1 MKELIEYLARFIA
14 DSPDDVVVTEEE
26 EDDRIIIRL
35 EVAPDD
41 KGKVIGREGR
51 VAQAMRTLLRVG
63 AAKRGVRGSPRDRI
77 AALFTGFLHHGTRV
91 PPGTRIPRPNYSRA
105 CH

>member
-63 AAKRGVRGSPRDRI
+63 AAKRGSQGSPRDRL
-77 AALFTGFLHHGTRV
+77 AAPLTGFPAPWNPSPTPNKN
-91 PPGTRIPRPNYSRA
+91 PPASLR
-105 CH
+105 